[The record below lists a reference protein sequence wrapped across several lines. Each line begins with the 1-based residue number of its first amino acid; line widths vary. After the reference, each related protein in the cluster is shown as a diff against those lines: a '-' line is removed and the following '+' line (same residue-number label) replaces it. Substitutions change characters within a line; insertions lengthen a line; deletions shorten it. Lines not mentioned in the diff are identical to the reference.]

1 MLDFLWISR
10 WTDASACRNLR
21 EKVFVQEQGF
31 SLENEFDTQ
40 DLSALHL
47 LVSIH
52 GVPVGTARLFPD
64 PFEQGAYRAGRIC
77 LRRESRGTGVG
88 AAILEELCTKAKQLG
103 GHAVL
108 LGAQEYA
115 KGFYEKSGFRV
126 CGEIYFDEFCPHVPM
141 RREI

>member
-1 MLDFLWISR
+1 MPDFLWISC
-10 WTDASACRNLR
+10 WNDAAACRNLR

-31 SLENEFDTQ
+31 SPENEFDTQ
-40 DLSALHL
+40 DFSALHL
-47 LVSIH
+47 LVSIN
-52 GVPVGTARLFPD
+52 GTAVGTARLFPD
-64 PFEQGAYRAGRIC
+64 PSEKGAYRAGRIC
-77 LRRESRGTGVG
+77 LRRESRGIGVG
-88 AAILEELCTKAKQLG
+88 AAILEELCAKAKQLG

-115 KGFYEKSGFRV
+115 KGFYEKAGFYA